1 MTCGDDTFAR
11 LNLPPLRIGPVLGS
25 NLSNRASKSSLE
37 AKDMLVSTQRFA
49 DPFFLTRVLDDSL
62 RVQPLTAL

>member
-1 MTCGDDTFAR
+1 
-11 LNLPPLRIGPVLGS
+11 
-25 NLSNRASKSSLE
+25 
-37 AKDMLVSTQRFA
+37 MLVSTQRFA